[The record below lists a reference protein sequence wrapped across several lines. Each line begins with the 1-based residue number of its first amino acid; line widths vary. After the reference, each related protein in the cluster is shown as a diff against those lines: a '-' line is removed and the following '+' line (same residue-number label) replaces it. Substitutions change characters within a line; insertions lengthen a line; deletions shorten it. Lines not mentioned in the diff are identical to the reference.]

1 MGPRMSEQAT
11 IVKDEWWG
19 FSSEHGWVVLD
30 RKIATNR
37 PGKNEKLVFLRCSD
51 WVRYEDE
58 REKWDRPYYIFS
70 ERHLEA
76 LNEKDAIVAR
86 EVLTSLKEEYQKKKE
101 EFYSSVV
108 QERHREF
115 LENAGRT
122 APQTVKARKENRASY
137 CWNCKRPVDNSIDLE
152 CSGCGW
158 IICGSC
164 GACGCTYGGKEPNY
178 RPSEQAEGQLPQVSS
193 PPQTVEDAKVFI
205 SFREASQYAKENPGS
220 KLSRTN
226 DGNAWKVESA

>member
-1 MGPRMSEQAT
+1 MSTQAA

-30 RKIATNR
+30 REIATNR
-37 PGKNEKLVFLRCSD
+37 PGKTGKLIFLCCSN

-58 REKWDRPYYIFS
+58 RERWDRPYYIFS
-70 ERHLEA
+70 ERYLES
-76 LNEKDAIVAR
+76 LNEKDVIVAR
-86 EVLTSLKEEYQKKKE
+86 EILASLKDEYQKRKE

-108 QERHREF
+108 QERHRQF
-115 LENAGRT
+115 LANAGRS
-122 APQTVKARKENRASY
+122 APKTVRARKKSRASY
-137 CWNCKRPVDNSIDLE
+137 CWNCRQPVDNSIDLE

-164 GACGCTYGGKEPNY
+164 GACGCTYGANETNC
-178 RPSEQAEGQLPQVSS
+178 RLSELAEGSPHQESNLPPSVMDEKIFSS
-193 PPQTVEDAKVFI
+193 FKD
-205 SFREASQYAKENPGS
+205 ASQYAKDNPGS
-220 KLSRTN
+220 KLSRIN

>member
-1 MGPRMSEQAT
+1 MSTQAA

-37 PGKNEKLVFLRCSD
+37 PGKTGKLVFLRCSD

-58 REKWDRPYYIFS
+58 REKWDRPYYTFS
-70 ERHLEA
+70 ERYLES

-86 EVLTSLKEEYQKKKE
+86 ELLASLKDEYQKKKE

-108 QERHREF
+108 QERHRQF
-115 LENAGRT
+115 LEKSGRT
-122 APQTVKARKENRASY
+122 VPGTVRARKENRASY
-137 CWNCKRPVDNSIDLE
+137 CWNCKMPVDNSIDLE

-164 GACGCTYGGKEPNY
+164 GACGCTYKANEGNY
-178 RPSEQAEGQLPQVSS
+178 PPSELVEEPISQVDSCSPSAEN
-193 PPQTVEDAKVFI
+193 EKIFF
-205 SFREASQYAKENPGS
+205 SFRDASKYAKENPGS